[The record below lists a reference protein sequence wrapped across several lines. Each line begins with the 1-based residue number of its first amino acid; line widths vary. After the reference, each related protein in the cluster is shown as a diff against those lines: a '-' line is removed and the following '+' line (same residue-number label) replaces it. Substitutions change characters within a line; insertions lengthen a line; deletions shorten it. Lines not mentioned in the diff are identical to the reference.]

1 MIIAVSV
8 CPTVIH
14 KPLHWN
20 ICAGASPLSMFT
32 NVPFWP
38 PIFAHSWP
46 YCRPLKYSF
55 REFKVVFIK
64 ILTNEPWILSVYR
77 QIVTVYFSVC
87 KTGYVSIYLTNNF
100 YTSTVFNESTN
111 FDLLPHFLQPVNI
124 LQKIRLF
131 RPVLE
136 LSTRYKKQRYITWTI

>member
-1 MIIAVSV
+1 MPRMIIAVSV

-20 ICAGASPLSMFT
+20 MCAGGSPLSMFT

-38 PIFAHSWP
+38 PIFAQSWP
-46 YCRPLKYSF
+46 NCRPLKNSF

-77 QIVTVYFSVC
+77 QIVTGYFSVC
-87 KTGYVSIYLTNNF
+87 NVMCPSTWLTTFILAPFLMSLQISMCYPISSSLLTYYRRYVCSDQFLSYQPDIKNN
-100 YTSTVFNESTN
+100 V
-111 FDLLPHFLQPVNI
+111 I
-124 LQKIRLF
+124 
-131 RPVLE
+131 
-136 LSTRYKKQRYITWTI
+136 